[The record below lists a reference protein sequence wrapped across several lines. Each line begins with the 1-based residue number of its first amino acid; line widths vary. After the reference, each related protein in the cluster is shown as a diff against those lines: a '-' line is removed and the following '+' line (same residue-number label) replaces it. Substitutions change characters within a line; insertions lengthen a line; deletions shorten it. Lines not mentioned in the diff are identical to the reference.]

1 MKILISGAH
10 GDIGI
15 SICRIVKKKFPN
27 SIINGTD
34 LCFNGPGDFFFNKI
48 IKINQTTSNNFLK
61 QIKNIYSKYDLIIPT
76 TETEMSFFSNNKKLI
91 EKFPLLMNSS
101 KILDIFLDKYET
113 FKFLKENNF
122 NAPKF
127 CFSLEK
133 IKKFD
138 KHFFL
143 KKKTGHGNKDYKLIK
158 SKEEFSEIKNLN
170 KKEWIAQEYLG
181 PNFNEYTCAVIKIGN
196 FKDAIILNRR
206 LNGGYTYFSEVI
218 KNKKINLI
226 LFKIAEKVNLNGCLN
241 VQLKISKKRIII
253 FEINPRIS
261 STVMMRHKMG
271 FRDCLLWIDYFLNKK
286 IPKRKSHV
294 KKYKMIKI
302 FNEIFLK

>member
-15 SICRIVKKKFPN
+15 SIFRIIKKKFPT

-34 LCFNGPGDFFFNKI
+34 LYLKGPGEFFFNKI
-48 IKINQTTSNNFLK
+48 IKIDKTTSNNFLK
-61 QIKNIYSKYDLIIPT
+61 QINDIYSKYDLIIPT
-76 TETEMSFFSNNKKLI
+76 TETEMSFLSKNKELI
-91 EKFPLLMNSS
+91 KKFPLLVNSS

-113 FKFLKENNF
+113 FKFLKKHNF
-122 NAPKF
+122 NAPRF

-133 IKKFD
+133 IKKFNTQ
-138 KHFFL
+138 FFL
-143 KKKTGHGNKDYKLIK
+143 KKKIGHGNKDYKLIK
-158 SKEEFSEIKNLN
+158 SKNEFDKLKNLD
-170 KKEWIAQEYLG
+170 KKEWLAQEYLG
-181 PNFNEYTCAVIKIGN
+181 SNFNEYTCAVIKIGN

-218 KNKKINLI
+218 KNRNLSLI

-241 VQLKISKKRIII
+241 VQLKISKKRIVI

-271 FRDCLLWIDYFLNKK
+271 FQDCLLWIDYFLNKK
-286 IPKRKSHV
+286 IPKKKSYI